1 MRGVIKEGGTAFP
14 CHGINGQVFQY
25 GMTLRDWFAG
35 QALAGLCGNAD
46 HIDALETAPEACNGM
61 AEHCF
66 KLADAMIAARE
77 GRAE

>member
-35 QALAGLCGNAD
+35 QALAG
-46 HIDALETAPEACNGM
+46 
-61 AEHCF
+61 HCF
-66 KLADAMIAARE
+66 KLANAMIAERE
-77 GRAE
+77 GRAK